1 VLANLGAEGA
11 GQGNETG
18 GGEVIEFALGQDV
31 FHFVEAAHE
40 AFEFLAVGRANLLM
54 EGVEEQRALIVD
66 LGLEFV
72 LPEDEGALG
81 DMEFLGEAGQAQALG
96 AEFDE
101 LGFGGEGVHLS

>member
-1 VLANLGAEGA
+1 VLADLGAEGT

-18 GGEVIEFALGQDV
+18 GGEVIEFALGQNA

-40 AFEFLAVGRANLLM
+40 AFEFLAVGGANLLM
-54 EGVEEQRALIVD
+54 EGVEEERSFIVD